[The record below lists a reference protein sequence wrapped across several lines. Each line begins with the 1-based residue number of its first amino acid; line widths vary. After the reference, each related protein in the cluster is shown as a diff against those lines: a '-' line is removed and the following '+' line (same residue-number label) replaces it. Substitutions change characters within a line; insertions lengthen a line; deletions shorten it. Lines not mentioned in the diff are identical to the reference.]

1 MGAGLKKDLRVSRV
15 GPGGALNAFFFHLI
29 RVISQ
34 RLARVRKKGGTSILG
49 ERSTPE
55 SYMVRS
61 LVQVQDGPATLGK
74 RIEEESNYFIHAPL
88 SSGGYRS
95 VGRALLFIGEEDQ
108 NVPLKGSIE
117 TKMGCQEC
125 KGESVGGGGGLPCG
139 GCQRFESAYLQLV
152 NLADTKLY
160 DCTQFFRFSGSIYD
174 LSFIDVDKIHPFSST
189 LGWHSLKSE
198 GQGVKHYFSAGR
210 ESGTKLRQT
219 LNTRYGLKIKKE
231 GSKSA
236 SETIGDKLHR
246 RERNSPDHQLRP
258 LNGRSMIKEV
268 GVRRQPGGSST
279 EGESRPKI
287 RPKGIVDGQQ
297 GLTPAQCRKVKEVGD
312 LIIGEPTTEAPVN
325 GDYNYNGPKDSQ
337 KVMEAYK
344 GFLGPDGDWPS
355 STKVEGSLTAR
366 PTRRAGMK
374 VGLSDPTVPSGN
386 AVAQ

>member
-95 VGRALLFIGEEDQ
+95 NQSGDLR
-108 NVPLKGSIE
+108 
-117 TKMGCQEC
+117 
-125 KGESVGGGGGLPCG
+125 GGGLPCG

-198 GQGVKHYFSAGR
+198 GQGSN
-210 ESGTKLRQT
+210 E
-219 LNTRYGLKIKKE
+219 
-231 GSKSA
+231 
-236 SETIGDKLHR
+236 
-246 RERNSPDHQLRP
+246 ERL
-258 LNGRSMIKEV
+258 
-268 GVRRQPGGSST
+268 T
-279 EGESRPKI
+279 
-287 RPKGIVDGQQ
+287 VD
-297 GLTPAQCRKVKEVGD
+297 T
-312 LIIGEPTTEAPVN
+312 
-325 GDYNYNGPKDSQ
+325 
-337 KVMEAYK
+337 
-344 GFLGPDGDWPS
+344 
-355 STKVEGSLTAR
+355 
-366 PTRRAGMK
+366 
-374 VGLSDPTVPSGN
+374 
-386 AVAQ
+386 